1 MLVGALLV
9 LMSLAPAVPNL
20 AGATLQ
26 ERSMQAVPSYVNPI
40 TGEIEDPGQSPE
52 LGQGMSENLVMQ
64 SPATKLIDAEGS
76 IFITFRIGLVAESQ
90 DLAVELLD
98 EAGQVERSLPFS
110 IVEDFPDDN
119 MRDIRIM
126 VPTENPTLRISLLS
140 IPMGREVICFTT
152 FAPEGEAVAIP
163 IAEDL
168 GEVDDSA
175 ITIVEADPQEE
186 ALGIAEEDRGQVLTF
201 LAIAG
206 GLLLVIVAVAVIV
219 AMRKKKQT

>member
-1 MLVGALLV
+1 
-9 LMSLAPAVPNL
+9 
-20 AGATLQ
+20 
-26 ERSMQAVPSYVNPI
+26 
-40 TGEIEDPGQSPE
+40 
-52 LGQGMSENLVMQ
+52 MSENLVMQ